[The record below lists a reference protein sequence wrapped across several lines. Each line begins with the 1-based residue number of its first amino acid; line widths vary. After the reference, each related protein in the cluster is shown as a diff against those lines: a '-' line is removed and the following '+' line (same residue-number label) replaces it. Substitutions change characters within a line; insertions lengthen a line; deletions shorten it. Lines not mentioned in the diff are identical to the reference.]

1 MAAPYAHPGWGP
13 KLRSLMSAAPV
24 PTRRVWLGVF
34 MLIATAV
41 LWSLAG
47 PLIKLLKEAG
57 VDGVAIA
64 FYRSAIGGVVFLP
77 LALRRLGTLRNVSIL
92 WPIGSVVAFTA
103 MTVTFVIATTMTAAA
118 NAIILQYTSPI
129 WVFLLAPLLLRERP
143 GKVEGL
149 VLLIAMAGVAIIF
162 FGHGTADISWLAV
175 ALASGL
181 GFGTL
186 IVVLRGL
193 RRVNPVVV
201 AAMNTLG
208 SGLLLGIAV
217 ALWGSFDVT
226 ARQLGLLLV
235 LGLVQFTLPYVMF
248 SWALQYVEAHR
259 AALIVLLEPTL
270 NPLWTYLIV
279 AEVPPPATFIGGPL
293 ILLSVVGW
301 ILLTRRRETAN
312 TRREYTSHPLE

>member
-1 MAAPYAHPGWGP
+1 VLPATECGRLSAGPYAHPEWGP
-13 KLRSLMSAAPV
+13 KLRSPMSAAPV

-34 MLIATAV
+34 MLIATAA

-64 FYRSAIGGVVFLP
+64 FYRSAFGGVVFLP

-129 WVFLLAPLLLRERP
+129 WVFLLAPLLLKERP
-143 GKVEGL
+143 GQAEGL

-162 FGHGTADISWLAV
+162 FGHGAADIPWLAV

-201 AAMNTLG
+201 
-208 SGLLLGIAV
+208 
-217 ALWGSFDVT
+217 
-226 ARQLGLLLV
+226 
-235 LGLVQFTLPYVMF
+235 GLVRPHGP
-248 SWALQYVEAHR
+248 AAR
-259 AALIVLLEPTL
+259 AAAHAGPGAVHVAVCDVLVG
-270 NPLWTYLIV
+270 V
-279 AEVPPPATFIGGPL
+279 AVRGSASRGADRPVGADPQPALDVPDRCGGAATGHVHRRSADTAECCGLDPADL
-293 ILLSVVGW
+293 
-301 ILLTRRRETAN
+301 AA
-312 TRREYTSHPLE
+312 